1 MSSDTIAASFGDI
14 VGRRIQAE
22 RMALSMRWLEALT
35 VRLPL
40 GPNEVFPTAQLL
52 DHIPE
57 IVREIGAY
65 LSSPAQ
71 EEISANSA
79 VILKARELG
88 QLRHEQRAS
97 VHQLLHEY
105 ELLGNILFAFIAEE
119 SDRLALELPAA
130 VAFDMAQRVNRAVC
144 ALMQTTVDTFVSEY
158 TSTIEQHTSR
168 LQSFNQMLNHE
179 LRNPLGTIQF
189 AAHLLEKEDGD
200 PGTRV
205 KLVAMI
211 KRNIDRAVMITRSA
225 GQIVFGN
232 VADAPSHQE
241 VELQSMAADVFRQLR
256 DVANERGVELRR
268 SGSLLSAIVD
278 PGKLEL
284 VLLNLVSNAIK
295 YSDPAK
301 PQRFVEVGLDGA
313 AGNEHTLIVRDN
325 GLGIPE
331 PAHDA
336 VFQRFHRAHADRD
349 AELGVDGLGM
359 GLTIVQE
366 CVRELGGRVRLES
379 QPGLGST
386 FYVTIPVRPA
396 AG

>member
-1 MSSDTIAASFGDI
+1 MSSDTIAASFGEI

-22 RMALSMRWLEALT
+22 RVALSSRWLEALT

-57 IVREIGAY
+57 LVREIGAY
-65 LSSPAQ
+65 LCAPAQ
-71 EEISANSA
+71 AEISANSA

-119 SDRLALELPAA
+119 SGRLELEVPAA
-130 VAFDMAQRVNRAVC
+130 VAFDIAQRVNRAVC

-200 PGTRV
+200 RDARV

-211 KRNIDRAVMITRSA
+211 KRNIDRAVMVTRSA
-225 GQIVFGN
+225 GQIVFGKL
-232 VADAPSHQE
+232 ADAPSHQE
-241 VELQSMAADVFRQLR
+241 VELQSMAEDVFRQLR
-256 DVANERGVELRR
+256 DVANERGVELRA
-268 SGSLLSAIVD
+268 SDSLPSAVVD

-301 PQRFVEVGLDGA
+301 PHRFVEVVADGA
-313 AGNEHTLIVRDN
+313 ADTEHTLIVRDN

-331 PAHDA
+331 PAHEA

-379 QPGLGST
+379 HSGRGST
-386 FYVTIPVRPA
+386 FYVTIPARPA

>member
-1 MSSDTIAASFGDI
+1 
-14 VGRRIQAE
+14 
-22 RMALSMRWLEALT
+22 MR
-35 VRLPL
+35 
-40 GPNEVFPTAQLL
+40 
-52 DHIPE
+52 
-57 IVREIGAY
+57 
-65 LSSPAQ
+65 
-71 EEISANSA
+71 
-79 VILKARELG
+79 
-88 QLRHEQRAS
+88 
-97 VHQLLHEY
+97 
-105 ELLGNILFAFIAEE
+105 
-119 SDRLALELPAA
+119 
-130 VAFDMAQRVNRAVC
+130 
-144 ALMQTTVDTFVSEY
+144 
-158 TSTIEQHTSR
+158 
-168 LQSFNQMLNHE
+168 
-179 LRNPLGTIQF
+179 
-189 AAHLLEKEDGD
+189 
-200 PGTRV
+200 RV

-225 GQIVFGN
+225 GQIVFGKL
-232 VADAPSHQE
+232 ADAPSHQE
-241 VELQSMAADVFRQLR
+241 VELQSMAEEVFRQLR
-256 DVANERGVELRR
+256 DVANERGVELRA
-268 SGSLLSAIVD
+268 SGDLPSAVVD

-301 PQRFVEVGLDGA
+301 PNRFVEVVADGA
-313 AGNEHTLIVRDN
+313 DNEHTLIVRDN

-379 QPGLGST
+379 HSGRGST